1 VLGELLCNDQ
11 MPCFGERMM
20 NGIVTPLI
28 KTPLALA
35 LDANTVQP
43 YVTFKRFANRSSLKS
58 C

>member
-1 VLGELLCNDQ
+1 MLGELLCNDQ
-11 MPCFGERMM
+11 MPCLGERMM
-20 NGIVTPLI
+20 NGIATPLI

-43 YVTFKRFANRSSLKS
+43 YATFKSFANRSSLKS